1 MPASAM
7 KPLTLLKK
15 RRIDLGLTQ
24 EDFADRLLE
33 LGLDVTRASVSH
45 WERGRHPLPLN
56 DAASRNAIAKALE
69 MPVKDLLEMCG
80 YEIQSDLLDEINAR
94 AQRLSEIGQLHLLMV
109 IDWILASEE
118 KERALHVLAQEAKKT
133 RDSQS

>member
-1 MPASAM
+1 MNSLP
-7 KPLTLLKK
+7 LLKK

-24 EDFADRLLE
+24 EDFANRLLE
-33 LGLDVTRASVSH
+33 LGLEVTRASVSH

-56 DAASRNAIAKALE
+56 DPASRNALAKALE

-80 YEIQSDLLDEINAR
+80 YEIQTDLLDQINAR

-109 IDWILASEE
+109 IDWIVAAEE
-118 KERALHVLAQEAKKT
+118 KERALNIMAQDAKKRAT
-133 RDSQS
+133 PD